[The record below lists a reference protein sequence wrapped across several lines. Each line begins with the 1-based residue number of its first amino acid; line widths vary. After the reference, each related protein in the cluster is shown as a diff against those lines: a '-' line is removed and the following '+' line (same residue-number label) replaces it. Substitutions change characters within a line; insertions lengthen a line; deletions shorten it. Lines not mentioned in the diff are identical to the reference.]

1 MLCLLN
7 FHQYAVVSH
16 DLLELVSNDIATFIK
31 SHKKLNVERR
41 LQCNSHVFFKM
52 QPDGLAVYWHRF
64 TYYIIHAYT
73 SCSAFGEG
81 A

>member
-16 DLLELVSNDIATFIK
+16 DLLDLVSNDIATFIK
-31 SHKKLNVERR
+31 SSTWKGNSNVI
-41 LQCNSHVFFKM
+41 VMFFLKM
-52 QPDGLAVYWHRF
+52 QPDGLAVCWHRF